1 MKTNPI
7 HDESGVALVLT
18 VFVIS
23 LATIL
28 VVEFAN
34 TAHFDQRISRH
45 YSESVQGDYILKS
58 GLNFA
63 RILLE
68 LPKIDPSVN
77 ADWLNEPW
85 NAVASS
91 PALPIEGFV
100 GEPRLGIYDEDGKID
115 INGINGLSA
124 GGNPTG
130 ANAGTPGATGAGLPA
145 DRGLFWKNALKE
157 IFELN
162 GFVRES
168 YKENEF
174 RTRGHI
180 ALDADVQV
188 AAIQDWIDRDTDAY
202 SFPGFTGS
210 GIESSSN
217 QKMFYNRTLR
227 SLSELLLVPGFTRE
241 RLERVAR
248 FIRVSPR
255 GSGTPR
261 VNVNTAPPEV
271 LQALGLDSAEVSDIV
286 EKRLQFAYT
295 PELVNVLVQ
304 GNDQL
309 ANRLKTTS
317 NEFSVLAKVEMP
329 ASTRWLRAFVA
340 VGGRSTGRR
349 RSTIVRRE
357 LY

>member
-1 MKTNPI
+1 LRESLAS
-7 HDESGVALVLT
+7 DESGVALVLT

-58 GLNFA
+58 GLTFA

-68 LPKIDPSVN
+68 LPKLDPSNN
-77 ADWLNEPW
+77 ADWLGEPW
-85 NAVASS
+85 HAIASS
-91 PALPIEGFV
+91 PSLPVTGFV
-100 GEPRLGIYDEDGKID
+100 GEPRLAIYDEDGKID
-115 INGINGLSA
+115 INGIRGLGGGNPA
-124 GGNPTG
+124 GGNPG
-130 ANAGTPGATGAGLPA
+130 ASNAPGTAATN
-145 DRGLFWKNALKE
+145 DRGLFWKNVLKE
-157 IFELN
+157 IFEKN
-162 GFVRES
+162 GFVRQS
-168 YKENEF
+168 YKEAEF
-174 RTRGHI
+174 RTRGHT

-202 SFPGFTGS
+202 SVAGFTGS

-217 QKMFYNRTLR
+217 QEFFYNRQLR

-241 RLERVAR
+241 RLERVAK

-255 GSGTPR
+255 GGGAPR
-261 VNVNTAPPEV
+261 VNINTAPAEV
-271 LQALGLDSAEVSDIV
+271 LSALGLDSAEVSEIV
-286 EKRLQFAYT
+286 QKRLEFAYT
-295 PELVNVLVQ
+295 PDLLNILVQ

-317 NEFSVLAKVEMP
+317 NEFSIVARVEMP

-349 RSTIVRRE
+349 RSTVMRRE